1 MSKSVMQQKPIS
13 IAYPSSA
20 GALAV
25 EKIAAELLGQKME
38 ETEEKKGLA
47 AAFAKMFKRRKN

>member
-1 MSKSVMQQKPIS
+1 MGSEYVQIRD
-13 IAYPSSA
+13 
-20 GALAV
+20 AV